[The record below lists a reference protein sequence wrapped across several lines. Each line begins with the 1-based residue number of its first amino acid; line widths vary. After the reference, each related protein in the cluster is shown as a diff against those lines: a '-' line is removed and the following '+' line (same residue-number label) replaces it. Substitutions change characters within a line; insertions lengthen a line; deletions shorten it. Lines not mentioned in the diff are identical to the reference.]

1 MPNPRYIVVEGPI
14 GVGKT
19 SLAEML
25 AERLQARK
33 LLEGPEENPFISH
46 FYTDMRRYAFQTQL
60 YFLLNRFHQQQKLV
74 QFDLFK
80 QSLVSDYLFAKDK
93 IFAYLTLNDNELT
106 LYERLHPLLEMRVQK
121 PDLVLYLQASTEVLM
136 RRIQI
141 RGRAYERELDRKYLE
156 DVNAAYN
163 HFFFHYSVT
172 PLLVVNTNDIDFV
185 KHKEDFEDLVKQVE
199 TVRAGTHYYVPL
211 GSQVHLHRFLH
222 VGGHYRAGPRNEA

>member
-33 LLEGPEENPFISH
+33 LLEGPEENPFISQ

-60 YFLLNRFHQQQKLV
+60 YFLLNRFRQQQELI

-93 IFAYLTLNDNELT
+93 IFAYLTLDDNELA
-106 LYERLHPLLEMRVQK
+106 LYERLHPLLEMRVQR

-136 RRIQI
+136 RRIQM
-141 RGRAYERELDRKYLE
+141 RARAYERELDRTYLE

-211 GSQVHLHRFLH
+211 GSRS
-222 VGGHYRAGPRNEA
+222 

>member
-60 YFLLNRFHQQQKLV
+60 YFLLNRFRQQQELV

-93 IFAYLTLNDNELT
+93 IFAYLTLDDNELA

-136 RRIQI
+136 RRIQM
-141 RGRAYERELDRKYLE
+141 RARAYERELDRTYLE

-211 GSQVHLHRFLH
+211 GSR
-222 VGGHYRAGPRNEA
+222 G

>member
-19 SLAEML
+19 SLAELL

-60 YFLLNRFHQQQKLV
+60 YFLLNRFRQQQELV

-93 IFAYLTLNDNELT
+93 IFAYLTLDDNELA

-136 RRIQI
+136 RRIQM

-199 TVRAGTHYYVPL
+199 VVRAGTHYYVPL
-211 GSQVHLHRFLH
+211 GSRS
-222 VGGHYRAGPRNEA
+222 

>member
-1 MPNPRYIVVEGPI
+1 MSNPRYIVVEGPI

-19 SLAEML
+19 SFAELL

-33 LLEGPEENPFISH
+33 LLEGPEENPFLSQ

-60 YFLLNRFHQQQKLV
+60 YFLLNRFRQQQELV

-80 QSLVSDYLFAKDK
+80 QFLVSDYLFAKDK
-93 IFAYLTLNDNELT
+93 IFAYLTLDDNELA

-121 PDLVLYLQASTEVLM
+121 PDLVLYLQASTDVLM
-136 RRIQI
+136 RRIQL
-141 RGRAYERELDRKYLE
+141 RARPNERELTRTYLE

-163 HFFFHYSVT
+163 HFFFHYSAT
-172 PLLVVNTNDIDFV
+172 PLLVVNTNEIDFV

-211 GSQVHLHRFLH
+211 GSRK
-222 VGGHYRAGPRNEA
+222 

>member
-19 SLAEML
+19 SLAELL

-33 LLEGPEENPFISH
+33 LLEGPEENPFLSQ

-60 YFLLNRFHQQQKLV
+60 YFLLNRFRQQQELV

-93 IFAYLTLNDNELT
+93 IFAYLTLDDNELA

-121 PDLVLYLQASTEVLM
+121 PDLVLYLQAGTDVLM
-136 RRIQI
+136 RRVQT
-141 RGRAYERELDRKYLE
+141 RARAYERELDRTYLE

-199 TVRAGTHYYVPL
+199 AVRAGTHYYVPL
-211 GSQVHLHRFLH
+211 GSRS
-222 VGGHYRAGPRNEA
+222 

>member
-1 MPNPRYIVVEGPI
+1 MPNARYLVVEGPI

-33 LLEGPEENPFISH
+33 LMEGPEENPFLGQ
-46 FYTDMRRYAFQTQL
+46 FYKDMRRYAFQTQL
-60 YFLLNRFHQQQKLV
+60 YFLLNRFRQQQELV

-93 IFAYLTLNDNELT
+93 IFAYLTLDDNELA

-121 PDLVLYLQASTEVLM
+121 PDLVIYLQASTDVLM
-136 RRIQI
+136 RRIQS
-141 RGRAYERELDRKYLE
+141 RARDYEQNLDRTYLE

-163 HFFFHYSVT
+163 HFFFHYSTT
-172 PLLVVNTNDIDFV
+172 PLLVVNTTDIDFV

-199 TVRAGTHYYVPL
+199 AVQAGTHYYVPL
-211 GSQVHLHRFLH
+211 GSR
-222 VGGHYRAGPRNEA
+222 R

>member
-1 MPNPRYIVVEGPI
+1 MSNPRYIVVEGPI

-19 SLAEML
+19 SFSELL

-33 LLEGPEENPFISH
+33 LLEGAEENPFLSQ

-60 YFLLNRFHQQQKLV
+60 YFLLNRFRQQQELV

-80 QSLVSDYLFAKDK
+80 QCLVSDYLFAKDK
-93 IFAYLTLNDNELT
+93 IFAYLTLDDNELT

-121 PDLVLYLQASTEVLM
+121 PDLVLYLQASTDVLM
-136 RRIQI
+136 RRIQL
-141 RGRAYERELDRKYLE
+141 RARSYERELTRTYLE

-163 HFFFHYSVT
+163 HFFFHYSAT
-172 PLLVVNTNDIDFV
+172 QLLVVNTNEIDFV

-211 GSQVHLHRFLH
+211 GSRQ
-222 VGGHYRAGPRNEA
+222 

>member
-1 MPNPRYIVVEGPI
+1 MANPRYIVVEGPI

-19 SLAEML
+19 SLSELL

-33 LLEGPEENPFISH
+33 LLEGPEENPFLSQ

-60 YFLLNRFHQQQKLV
+60 YFLLNRFRQQQELV

-93 IFAYLTLNDNELT
+93 IFAYLTLDDNELA

-136 RRIQI
+136 RRVQM
-141 RGRAYERELDRKYLE
+141 RARAYERELDRTYLE

-211 GSQVHLHRFLH
+211 GSRS
-222 VGGHYRAGPRNEA
+222 

>member
-19 SLAEML
+19 SLAELL

-33 LLEGPEENPFISH
+33 SLEGAEENPFLSH
-46 FYTDMRRYAFQTQL
+46 FYKDMRRYAFQTQL
-60 YFLLNRFHQQQKLV
+60 YFLLNRFRQQQELV

-93 IFAYLTLNDNELT
+93 IFAYLTLDDNELA

-121 PDLVLYLQASTEVLM
+121 PDLVLYLQASTDVLM
-136 RRIQI
+136 RRIQS
-141 RGRAYERELDRKYLE
+141 RAREYERELDRTYLE

-163 HFFFHYSVT
+163 HFFFHYLAT
-172 PLLVVNTNDIDFV
+172 PLLVVNTSEIDFV

-199 TVRAGTHYYVPL
+199 AVRAGTHYYVPL
-211 GSQVHLHRFLH
+211 GSRK
-222 VGGHYRAGPRNEA
+222 

>member
-19 SLAEML
+19 SLAELL

-33 LLEGPEENPFISH
+33 LLEGPEENPFLSQ
-46 FYTDMRRYAFQTQL
+46 FYTDMRRYAFHTQL
-60 YFLLNRFHQQQKLV
+60 YFLLNRFRQQQELI

-93 IFAYLTLNDNELT
+93 IFAYLTLDDNELA

-121 PDLVLYLQASTEVLM
+121 PDLVLYLQASTDVLFQ
-136 RRIQI
+136 RIQL
-141 RGRAYERELDRKYLE
+141 RARAYERELSWTYLE
-156 DVNAAYN
+156 DVNKAYN
-163 HFFFHYSVT
+163 HFFFHYSAT
-172 PLLVVNTNDIDFV
+172 PLLVVNTNEIDFV

-199 TVRAGTHYYVPL
+199 SVRAGTHYYVPL
-211 GSQVHLHRFLH
+211 GSR
-222 VGGHYRAGPRNEA
+222 R

>member
-19 SLAEML
+19 SLSELL

-33 LLEGPEENPFISH
+33 LLEGPEENPFLSQ

-60 YFLLNRFHQQQKLV
+60 YFLLNRFRQQQELV

-93 IFAYLTLNDNELT
+93 IFAYLTLDDNELA

-136 RRIQI
+136 RRIQM
-141 RGRAYERELDRKYLE
+141 RARAYERGLDRTYLE

-211 GSQVHLHRFLH
+211 GSRS
-222 VGGHYRAGPRNEA
+222 

>member
-1 MPNPRYIVVEGPI
+1 MSGRVLKPRYVVVEGPI

-19 SLAEML
+19 SLAELL
-25 AERLQARK
+25 AERLQART
-33 LLEGPEENPFISH
+33 LLEGPDENPFIAQ
-46 FYTDMRRYAFQTQL
+46 FYTDMRRYAFQTQM
-60 YFLLNRFHQQQKLV
+60 YYLLNRFRQQQELAQV
-74 QFDLFK
+74 DLFK

-93 IFAYLTLNDNELT
+93 IFAYLTLDDNELA

-136 RRIQI
+136 RRIQM
-141 RGRAYERELDRKYLE
+141 RARAYERELDRTYLE

-211 GSQVHLHRFLH
+211 GSRS
-222 VGGHYRAGPRNEA
+222 

>member
-19 SLAEML
+19 SLAELL

-60 YFLLNRFHQQQKLV
+60 YFLLNRFRQQQELV

-93 IFAYLTLNDNELT
+93 IFAYLTLDDNELA

-136 RRIQI
+136 RRIQM

-185 KHKEDFEDLVKQVE
+185 KRKEDFEDLVKQVQAI
-199 TVRAGTHYYVPL
+199 RAGTHYYVPL
-211 GSQVHLHRFLH
+211 GSRS
-222 VGGHYRAGPRNEA
+222 

>member
-19 SLAEML
+19 SLADML

-60 YFLLNRFHQQQKLV
+60 YFLLNRFRQQQELV

-93 IFAYLTLNDNELT
+93 IFAYLTLDDNELA

-136 RRIQI
+136 RRIQM
-141 RGRAYERELDRKYLE
+141 RARAYERELDRTYLE

-211 GSQVHLHRFLH
+211 GSR
-222 VGGHYRAGPRNEA
+222 G

>member
-19 SLAEML
+19 SLSELL

-33 LLEGPEENPFISH
+33 LLEGPEENPFLSQ

-60 YFLLNRFHQQQKLV
+60 YFLLNRFRQQQELV

-93 IFAYLTLNDNELT
+93 IFAYLTLDDNELA

-136 RRIQI
+136 RRIQM
-141 RGRAYERELDRKYLE
+141 RARAYERELDRTYLE

-185 KHKEDFEDLVKQVE
+185 KHKEDFEDLVKQVGA
-199 TVRAGTHYYVPL
+199 VRAGTHYYVPL
-211 GSQVHLHRFLH
+211 GSRT
-222 VGGHYRAGPRNEA
+222 

>member
-1 MPNPRYIVVEGPI
+1 MAMPKPRYIVIEGPI

-19 SLAEML
+19 SLAELL

-33 LLEGPEENPFISH
+33 LLEGPEENPFLAR
-46 FYTDMRRYAFQTQL
+46 FYKDMRRHAFQTQL
-60 YFLLNRFHQQQKLV
+60 YFLLNRFRQQQELV

-93 IFAYLTLNDNELT
+93 IFAYLTLDDNELA

-121 PDLVLYLQASTEVLM
+121 PDLVLYLQAGTDVLL
-136 RRIQI
+136 RRIQS
-141 RGRAYERELDRKYLE
+141 RAREYEQELDRAYLE

-163 HFFFHYSVT
+163 HFFFHYSAT
-172 PLLVVNTNDIDFV
+172 PLLVVNTSEIDFV
-185 KHKEDFEDLVKQVE
+185 KHKEDLEDLIKQVE

-211 GSQVHLHRFLH
+211 GSRK
-222 VGGHYRAGPRNEA
+222 

>member
-1 MPNPRYIVVEGPI
+1 MAMPKPRYIVIEGPI

-19 SLAEML
+19 SLAELL

-33 LLEGPEENPFISH
+33 LLEGPEENPFLAR
-46 FYTDMRRYAFQTQL
+46 FYKDMRRHAFQTQL
-60 YFLLNRFHQQQKLV
+60 YFLLNRFRQQQELV

-93 IFAYLTLNDNELT
+93 IFAYLTLDDNELA

-121 PDLVLYLQASTEVLM
+121 PDLVLYLQAGTDVLL
-136 RRIQI
+136 RRIQS
-141 RGRAYERELDRKYLE
+141 RAREYEQELDRAYLE

-163 HFFFHYSVT
+163 HFFFHYSAT
-172 PLLVVNTNDIDFV
+172 PLLVVNTSEIDFV
-185 KHKEDFEDLVKQVE
+185 KNKEDLEDLIKQVE

-211 GSQVHLHRFLH
+211 GSRK
-222 VGGHYRAGPRNEA
+222 

>member
-19 SLAEML
+19 SLAELL

-33 LLEGPEENPFISH
+33 LLEGPEENPFLSQ

-60 YFLLNRFHQQQKLV
+60 YFLLNRFRQQQELV

-93 IFAYLTLNDNELT
+93 IFAYLTLDDNELA

-136 RRIQI
+136 RRIQM
-141 RGRAYERELDRKYLE
+141 RARAYERELDRTYLE
-156 DVNAAYN
+156 EVNAAYN

-199 TVRAGTHYYVPL
+199 VVRAGTHYYVPL
-211 GSQVHLHRFLH
+211 GSRS
-222 VGGHYRAGPRNEA
+222 

>member
-19 SLAEML
+19 SLSELL

-33 LLEGPEENPFISH
+33 LLEGPEENPFLSQ

-60 YFLLNRFHQQQKLV
+60 YFLLNRFRQQQELV

-93 IFAYLTLNDNELT
+93 IFAYLTLDDNELA

-136 RRIQI
+136 RRIQM
-141 RGRAYERELDRKYLE
+141 RARAYERELDRTYLE

-211 GSQVHLHRFLH
+211 GSRS
-222 VGGHYRAGPRNEA
+222 

>member
-19 SLAEML
+19 SLAEL
-25 AERLQARK
+25 LVERLQARK
-33 LLEGPEENPFISH
+33 LLEGPEENPFLSH

-60 YFLLNRFHQQQKLV
+60 YFLLNRFRQQQELV

-93 IFAYLTLNDNELT
+93 IFAYLTLDDNELA

-136 RRIQI
+136 RRIQM
-141 RGRAYERELDRKYLE
+141 RARAYERELDRTYLE

-211 GSQVHLHRFLH
+211 GSRS
-222 VGGHYRAGPRNEA
+222 

>member
-1 MPNPRYIVVEGPI
+1 VSPEKPPALAGGVITSNPRYIVVEGPI

-19 SLAEML
+19 SFAELL

-33 LLEGPEENPFISH
+33 LLEGAEENPFLSQ

-60 YFLLNRFHQQQKLV
+60 YFLLNRFRQQQELV

-80 QSLVSDYLFAKDK
+80 QFLVSDYLFAKDK
-93 IFAYLTLNDNELT
+93 IFAYLTLDDNELA

-121 PDLVLYLQASTEVLM
+121 PDLVLYLQASNDVLM
-136 RRIQI
+136 RRIQL
-141 RGRAYERELDRKYLE
+141 RARSYERELTRTYLE

-163 HFFFHYSVT
+163 HFFFHYSAS
-172 PLLVVNTNDIDFV
+172 PLLVVNTNEIDFV

-211 GSQVHLHRFLH
+211 GSR
-222 VGGHYRAGPRNEA
+222 